1 MRYNTASLK
10 DILDA
15 EWLQRGLLGQ
25 IHEILT
31 DSRNLHD
38 GVGTLFFAIPGLH
51 HNGHDYIEILYSA
64 GVRHFVVS
72 QEIENQNLFRDANL
86 FKVDNTIEALQRI
99 ALHHRKLFHLPV
111 IGITGSNGKT
121 IIKEWLFQLLHQDYN
136 ICRSPKSYNSQI
148 GVPLSIWQL
157 KAQHDLGVFEAGI
170 SQVGEMENLASL
182 ILPSIGVFA
191 NIGQAHSEGFD
202 SMQQKVKEKLKLFK
216 EVEKLIYCKD
226 HEIIDKAVIE
236 QSIPAYTW
244 GKNRNANVCVKSIEQ
259 EAFRTT
265 ITATTDGKEEK
276 VTIPF
281 TDDAS
286 IENAMHCWCL
296 LKLME
301 YPLEKITQRLL
312 GLEQVSMRLE
322 TRPGI
327 NQCILVNDSYNADL
341 DGLEAALEFTNRQFP
356 NQAKAVILSDIL
368 QSGRTNEQL
377 YQIVAG
383 LLKKYRF
390 QKVTAIGRG
399 IKQMASMLDADIH
412 WKQFDTTEDFLSQ
425 QQHRRFQSA
434 VILIKGARV
443 FGFERIALRLS
454 QKVHQTQLE
463 VDINALIHNIRVY
476 QKYIKPTT
484 RMMIMVKAA
493 AYGSGSMEIAR
504 ALAFHKVDYLAVAY
518 ADEGI
523 ELREGGIDLPI
534 LVLNPE
540 EAVFDSILRYE
551 LEPEIYSIRLLRAFA
566 NFTRSLHKQVPIH
579 LKLDTGMHR
588 LGFALSD
595 IDELINILHGNA
607 QLKVTSVFSHLAG
620 SESAEH
626 DAYTHQ
632 QYQQYHDMYEQIALS
647 LKYRPIQH
655 ILNSS
660 GILRFP
666 QYQMDMV
673 RLGIGAYGVDGGG
686 MIQKE
691 LQNVLTLSARISQ
704 IKDIEA
710 ANSVGYSRKGRVE
723 QATRIATLSIGYAD
737 GLPRRCGN
745 GRFSVLIR
753 GKKAPII
760 GNICMDMCMV
770 DLTNIP
776 NAEEGDQAII
786 FGEGWSVQHL
796 AAALDTI
803 PYEVFAQIAPR
814 VRRIYIQE

>member
-1 MRYNTASLK
+1 MKYNTASLK
-10 DILDA
+10 DILKA
-15 EWLQRGLLGQ
+15 EWLQRGLSGQ

-38 GVGTLFFAIPGLH
+38 GAGTLFFAIPGLH
-51 HNGHDYIEILYSA
+51 HNGHDYVEALYDA

-72 QEIENQNLFRDANL
+72 QEIEHRSLFRDANF
-86 FKVDNTIEALQRI
+86 FKTDDTINALQRI
-99 ALHHRKLFHLPV
+99 ALHHRKQFHIPI

-121 IIKEWLFQLLHQDYN
+121 IIKEWLFQLLHQDYH

-157 KAQHDLGVFEAGI
+157 KTQHDLGVFEAGI
-170 SQVGEMENLASL
+170 SQVGEMEKLASM
-182 ILPSIGVFA
+182 ILPSIGIFA

-202 SMQQKVKEKLKLFK
+202 SIQQKVKEKLKLFR
-216 EVEKLIYCKD
+216 ELEKLIYCKD
-226 HEIIDKAVIE
+226 HEAIDKAVIE

-244 GKNRNANVCVKSIEQ
+244 GRNQEANVCIKTIEQ
-259 EAFRTT
+259 VNFRTI
-265 ITATTDGKEEK
+265 ITATTKGKEEK
-276 VTIPF
+276 VVFPF
-281 TDDAS
+281 TDEAS

-301 YPLEKITQRLL
+301 YPLEKITQGLA

-322 TRPGI
+322 TRPGV

-341 DGLEAALEFTNRQFP
+341 DGLEAALEFTNRQFS
-356 NQAKAVILSDIL
+356 NQAKAAILSDIL

-390 QKVTAIGRG
+390 QRVTAIGRG
-399 IKQMASMLDADIH
+399 IEQMAAMLDADIH
-412 WKQFDTTEDFLSQ
+412 WNHFDTTEDFLSQ
-425 QQHRRFQSA
+425 QQHSKFQSE
-434 VILIKGARV
+434 VILIKGARI
-443 FGFERIALRLS
+443 FGFERIAQRLS
-454 QKVHQTQLE
+454 HKVHQTQLE
-463 VDINALIHNIRVY
+463 VNINALIHNIRVY
-476 QKYIKPTT
+476 QKYIKPST

-493 AYGSGSMEIAR
+493 AYGSGSVEIAR
-504 ALAFHKVDYLAVAY
+504 SLAFHKVDYLAVAY

-523 ELREGGIDLPI
+523 ELREGGIRLPI

-566 NFTRSLHKQVPIH
+566 NFTGRLQKQLPIH

-588 LGFALSD
+588 LGFASSD
-595 IDELINILHGNA
+595 IDELTNILRSNT
-607 QLKVTSVFSHLAG
+607 QLKVMSIFSHLAG

-632 QYQQYHDMYEQIALS
+632 QFQQYHDMYEQITLT

-666 QYQMDMV
+666 QYQLDMV
-673 RLGIGAYGVDGGG
+673 RLGIGAYGVDSGG

-710 ANSVGYSRKGRVE
+710 AHSVGYSRKGRVE
-723 QATRIATLSIGYAD
+723 RASRIATLSIGYAD

-745 GRFSVLIR
+745 GQFSVLIK
-753 GKKAPII
+753 GKKAPTI

-776 NAEEGDQAII
+776 NAEEGDQAVI
-786 FGEGWSVQHL
+786 FGEEWSVQHL
-796 AAALDTI
+796 ADAMDTI

>member
-1 MRYNTASLK
+1 MKYNTVSLK
-10 DILDA
+10 DILNA
-15 EWLQRGLLGQ
+15 KWQQKGLLGQ

-38 GVGTLFFAIPGLH
+38 GAGTLFFAIPGLH
-51 HNGHDYIEILYSA
+51 HNGHDYIGILYDA

-72 QEIENQNLFRDANL
+72 QKIKNQHLFHDAN
-86 FKVDNTIEALQRI
+86 FFEVDNTIKALQRI
-99 ALHHRKLFHLPV
+99 GRHHRKHFHIPI

-121 IIKEWLFQLLHQDYN
+121 IIKEWLFQLLHQDYH
-136 ICRSPKSYNSQI
+136 ICRSPKSFNSQI
-148 GVPLSIWQL
+148 GVPLSVWQL
-157 KAQHDLGVFEAGI
+157 KKQHDLGIFEAGI
-170 SQVGEMENLASL
+170 SQVDEMENLAFL
-182 ILPSIGVFA
+182 MLPSIGIFA
-191 NIGQAHSEGFD
+191 NIGQAHSEGFA
-202 SMQQKVKEKLKLFK
+202 SLQQKVNEKLKLFTK
-216 EVEKLIYCKD
+216 VERLIYCKD
-226 HEIIDKAVIE
+226 HEVIDKAVIE
-236 QSIPAYTW
+236 QRIPVYTW
-244 GKNRNANVCVKSIEQ
+244 GKSRDANICIRTIEQ

-265 ITATTDGKEEK
+265 ITATTEGKEEK
-276 VTIPF
+276 VVIPF
-281 TDDAS
+281 TDEAS

-296 LKLME
+296 LKWKG
-301 YPLEKITQRLL
+301 YPSEKIIQRLA

-322 TRPGI
+322 IRPGI

-356 NQAKAVILSDIL
+356 NQNKAAILSDIL

-390 QKVTAIGRG
+390 QKLVAIGSG
-399 IKQMASMLDADIH
+399 IKQMVSILDVDIRWNH
-412 WKQFDTTEDFLSQ
+412 FDTTEDFLSQ
-425 QQHRRFQSA
+425 QQHNTFQSE
-434 VILIKGARV
+434 VLLIKGARV
-443 FGFERIALRLS
+443 FGFERIAQRLS
-454 QKVHQTQLE
+454 HKVHQTQLE
-463 VDINALIHNIRVY
+463 VNINALIHNIRVY

-484 RMMIMVKAA
+484 RMMLMVKAA
-493 AYGSGSMEIAR
+493 AYGSGSIEIAR
-504 ALAFHKVDYLAVAY
+504 ALAFHKIDYLAVAY

-523 ELREGGIDLPI
+523 ELREGGIRLPI

-566 NFTRSLHKQVPIH
+566 NFTGSLQKQVPIH

-588 LGFALSD
+588 LGFAASD
-595 IDELINILHGNA
+595 IDELISVLHGNT
-607 QLKVTSVFSHLAG
+607 QLKVMSIFSHLAG

-626 DAYTHQ
+626 DAYTKHQ
-632 QYQQYHDMYEQIALS
+632 YHQYQDMYERIALS

-686 MIQKE
+686 MIQNE
-691 LQNVLTLSARISQ
+691 LQNVLRLSARISQ

-723 QATRIATLSIGYAD
+723 RATRIATLSIGYAD
-737 GLPRRCGN
+737 GLPRKCGN
-745 GRFSVLIR
+745 GQFSVLIK
-753 GKKAPII
+753 GKKAPTI

-770 DLTNIP
+770 DITNIP
-776 NAEEGDQAII
+776 DAKEGDQAII
-786 FGEGWSVQHL
+786 FGEEWPVQHL
-796 AAALDTI
+796 AEAIGTI

-814 VRRIYIQE
+814 VRRVYVQE